1 MLDSV
6 SSPYA
11 RIGPALVSNG
21 YSAIPIMPGS
31 KRPGTMSRGRWYG
44 DLDWTRFSDRLPT
57 DIEVGVWKRYPD
69 AGICVVLGGEHNVV
83 AIDVDT
89 EDGDEVEALRKIIPK
104 SPVAKRGAK
113 GYTAFFRAA
122 PQIAS
127 RPFDTKHGRAVD
139 LLCRGKQT
147 VVAPTL
153 HPETGLPYMWLTD
166 STLEHIS
173 PERLPMLPDDIAERI
188 AEALAPFGYVP
199 GAIRERGERTSFGG
213 DVWDDV
219 KAEALLRLDQ
229 WVPHLGIDAH
239 RKRNGNWRGVAV
251 WRGGKNC
258 NVGFDPTGIVDFKT
272 GEGITAIDVVMR
284 ALDMEDHEA
293 LDWLKSKLGFEDAPE
308 SEVEFLLKP
317 RSAPDDG
324 ATDEEKQAAWEEAA
338 RLNFERLPAEQRRA
352 HEDLTRIYVRARLA
366 NGGEHPRYT
375 EEVAAELGP
384 QYREAFLKIDL
395 GMFYVEPP
403 LGVPEPVVEAPPRAK
418 LAARSHPLDG
428 VTLGNGV
435 DWTLPSGILGS
446 MSGWIMATARRPNRP
461 LAVAASVA
469 VLSTL
474 CGRHLYGPTGT
485 ALNLYIVCLAET
497 SVGKDRPFKAVYEL
511 LDACGYGRLHQ
522 TAKIFSVTGFE
533 QLVAET
539 PACTAAVD
547 ELATNLLAR
556 ISNKKASN
564 HETAI
569 KGALQELW
577 SRSIGEGPFETT
589 RRAAWGDRG
598 PRSTIEI
605 PSPSLTLFGAST
617 PQAFYSALTSG
628 NVEDGFMN
636 RFLIAPAA
644 PRAAKAGGERAPV
657 PSAIADALRG
667 VPPVMPPPGK
677 GNITGE
683 PDVFSPLAVVD
694 ERALEWTSADVG
706 ARADAF
712 EEEILAVMDAKPPG
726 YQLLG
731 RVFESTVRLASLH
744 AVSREGSSAN
754 VGLGDIEW
762 GAAWALESA
771 RSMMDSAATMMARND
786 HEEKVNAVS
795 EAVRSKGEIPRSDLL
810 RTCRHINARE
820 MEAIIKQLVEAGI
833 IRELTISGKT
843 NKKKVYAWLG

>member
-89 EDGDEVEALRKIIPK
+89 EDGDEVEALRKIIPEL
-104 SPVAKRGAK
+104 PVAKRGAK

-403 LGVPEPVVEAPPRAK
+403 LGVPEPVVEAPPGPSWLRAATRSMASRWATESTGRSP
-418 LAARSHPLDG
+418 AAFSARCRGGSWRLRAVRIGRLRSRRLSRCYRPFAAVICTDQQGRPL
-428 VTLGNGV
+428 T
-435 DWTLPSGILGS
+435 SIS
-446 MSGWIMATARRPNRP
+446 FASRRPRSARTAHSRP
-461 LAVAASVA
+461 S
-469 VLSTL
+469 
-474 CGRHLYGPTGT
+474 
-485 ALNLYIVCLAET
+485 
-497 SVGKDRPFKAVYEL
+497 
-511 LDACGYGRLHQ
+511 
-522 TAKIFSVTGFE
+522 
-533 QLVAET
+533 
-539 PACTAAVD
+539 
-547 ELATNLLAR
+547 
-556 ISNKKASN
+556 
-564 HETAI
+564 
-569 KGALQELW
+569 
-577 SRSIGEGPFETT
+577 
-589 RRAAWGDRG
+589 
-598 PRSTIEI
+598 
-605 PSPSLTLFGAST
+605 
-617 PQAFYSALTSG
+617 
-628 NVEDGFMN
+628 MN
-636 RFLIAPAA
+636 Y
-644 PRAAKAGGERAPV
+644 
-657 PSAIADALRG
+657 
-667 VPPVMPPPGK
+667 
-677 GNITGE
+677 
-683 PDVFSPLAVVD
+683 
-694 ERALEWTSADVG
+694 WT
-706 ARADAF
+706 RADTAGF
-712 EEEILAVMDAKPPG
+712 TKPPK
-726 YQLLG
+726 
-731 RVFESTVRLASLH
+731 S
-744 AVSREGSSAN
+744 SR
-754 VGLGDIEW
+754 
-762 GAAWALESA
+762 
-771 RSMMDSAATMMARND
+771 
-786 HEEKVNAVS
+786 
-795 EAVRSKGEIPRSDLL
+795 
-810 RTCRHINARE
+810 
-820 MEAIIKQLVEAGI
+820 
-833 IRELTISGKT
+833 
-843 NKKKVYAWLG
+843 